1 MQSEDITFMTLD
13 SDFIKWLESRFGDNV
28 KFCEPM
34 SRHTSL
40 RVGGPAEAL
49 VSPENLED
57 LKALVEWSWNSG
69 LSYLIIGEGT
79 NLLVKDS
86 GIKGIVIVL
95 TKCPKT
101 IVQTGRKADGLIIA
115 ASASVPMRSLC
126 AYALKQGLEGMNFA
140 LGIPGTIGGGIMM
153 NAGTSHGSMGN
164 VLESITVLLPTG
176 RTRRIRREQLDF
188 SYRTLLWNPELT
200 DGHHAQTIILDGC
213 FRLRPSDSEKLK
225 KEARTILKTRW
236 KKQPV
241 GWPTAG
247 CFFKNPLSGKTA
259 GQLIEMAGLKGK
271 SIGGAEISSKHA
283 NFFINRHNASAADFL
298 ALMELVEEAVSNK
311 FNIDLK
317 REVKIVG
324 T

>member
-1 MQSEDITFMTLD
+1 MALD
-13 SDFIKWLESRFGDNV
+13 SDFIKWLENRFGDNV
-28 KFCEPM
+28 KFHEPM
-34 SRHTSL
+34 SSHTSL

-49 VSPENLED
+49 VTPENLED
-57 LKALVEWSWNSG
+57 LKALVEWSWNNG

-79 NLLVKDS
+79 NLLIKDG
-86 GIKGIVIVL
+86 GIRGIVIVL
-95 TKCPKT
+95 TKCLNT
-101 IVQTGRKADGLIIA
+101 LVQTGMEADSPIVT
-115 ASASVPMRSLC
+115 ASASVRMRSLC

-140 LGIPGTIGGGIMM
+140 LGIPGTVGGGIMM
-153 NAGTSHGSMGN
+153 NAGTSHGAMEN

-188 SYRTLLWNPELT
+188 SYRTLSWNSELT
-200 DGHHAQTIILDGC
+200 EGHYAQTVILDGC

-225 KEARTILKTRW
+225 KEARKILKARW
-236 KKQPV
+236 KKQPM
-241 GWPTAG
+241 GWPSAG
-247 CFFKNPLSGKTA
+247 CFFKNPSSGKTA

-298 ALMELVEEAVSNK
+298 ALMALTEETVSNK

>member
-1 MQSEDITFMTLD
+1 MQPEDTPFMALD
-13 SDFIKWLESRFGDNV
+13 SDFIKWLENRFGDNV
-28 KFCEPM
+28 KFHEPM
-34 SRHTSL
+34 SSHTSL

-49 VSPENLED
+49 VTPENLED
-57 LKALVEWSWNSG
+57 LKALVKWSWNNG

-95 TKCPKT
+95 TKCLKT
-101 IVQTGRKADGLIIA
+101 IVQTGMETDGPIVT
-115 ASASVPMRSLC
+115 ASASVRMRSLC
-126 AYALKQGLEGMNFA
+126 AYALKKGLEGMNFA
-140 LGIPGTIGGGIMM
+140 LGIPGTVGGGIMM
-153 NAGTSHGSMGN
+153 NAGTSHGTMEN
-164 VLESITVLLPTG
+164 VLESITVLMPTG
-176 RTRRIRREQLDF
+176 RTRKIRREQLDF
-188 SYRTLLWNPELT
+188 SYRTLSWNSELT
-200 DGHHAQTIILDGC
+200 EDYRAQTVILDGC

-298 ALMELVEEAVSNK
+298 ALMALTEETVSNK

>member
-1 MQSEDITFMTLD
+1 MQPEDIRFMALD
-13 SDFIKWLESRFGDNV
+13 SDFIKWLENRFGDNV
-28 KFCEPM
+28 KFHEPM
-34 SRHTSL
+34 SSHTSL

-79 NLLVKDS
+79 NLLIKDG
-86 GIKGIVIVL
+86 GIRGIVIVL
-95 TKCPKT
+95 TKCLNT
-101 IVQTGRKADGLIIA
+101 LVQTGMEADGPIVT
-115 ASASVPMRSLC
+115 ASASVRMRSLC

-140 LGIPGTIGGGIMM
+140 LGIPGTVGGGIMM
-153 NAGTSHGSMGN
+153 NAGTSHGAMEN

-188 SYRTLLWNPELT
+188 SYRTLSWNSELT
-200 DGHHAQTIILDGC
+200 EGHYAQTVILDGC

-225 KEARTILKTRW
+225 KEARKILKARW
-236 KKQPV
+236 KKQPM
-241 GWPTAG
+241 GWPSAG
-247 CFFKNPLSGKTA
+247 CFFKNPSSGKTA

-298 ALMELVEEAVSNK
+298 ALMALTEETVSNK

>member
-1 MQSEDITFMTLD
+1 MALD
-13 SDFIKWLESRFGDNV
+13 SDFIKWLENRFGDNV
-28 KFCEPM
+28 KFHEPM
-34 SRHTSL
+34 SSHTSL

-49 VSPENLED
+49 VTPENLED
-57 LKALVEWSWNSG
+57 LKALVEWSWNNG

-79 NLLVKDS
+79 NLLIKDG
-86 GIKGIVIVL
+86 GIRGIVIVL
-95 TKCPKT
+95 TKCLNT
-101 IVQTGRKADGLIIA
+101 LVQTGMEADGPIVT
-115 ASASVPMRSLC
+115 ASASVRMRSLC

-140 LGIPGTIGGGIMM
+140 LGIPGTVGGGIMM
-153 NAGTSHGSMGN
+153 NAGTSHGAMEN

-188 SYRTLLWNPELT
+188 SYRTLSWNSELT
-200 DGHHAQTIILDGC
+200 EGHYAQTVILDGC

-225 KEARTILKTRW
+225 KEARKILKARW
-236 KKQPV
+236 KKQPM
-241 GWPTAG
+241 GWPSAG
-247 CFFKNPLSGKTA
+247 CFFKNPSSGKTA

-298 ALMELVEEAVSNK
+298 ALMALTEETVSNK

>member
-1 MQSEDITFMTLD
+1 MALD
-13 SDFIKWLESRFGDNV
+13 SDFIKWLENRFGDNV
-28 KFCEPM
+28 KFHEPM
-34 SRHTSL
+34 SSHTSL

-49 VSPENLED
+49 VAPENLED
-57 LKALVEWSWNSG
+57 LKALVEWSWNNG

-79 NLLVKDS
+79 NLLIKDG
-86 GIKGIVIVL
+86 GIRGIVIVL
-95 TKCPKT
+95 TKCLNT
-101 IVQTGRKADGLIIA
+101 LVQTGMEADGPIVT
-115 ASASVPMRSLC
+115 ASASVRMRSLC

-140 LGIPGTIGGGIMM
+140 LGIPGTVGGGIMM
-153 NAGTSHGSMGN
+153 NAGTSHGAMEN

-188 SYRTLLWNPELT
+188 SYRTLSWNSELT
-200 DGHHAQTIILDGC
+200 EGHYAQTVILDGC

-225 KEARTILKTRW
+225 KEARKILKARW
-236 KKQPV
+236 KKQPM
-241 GWPTAG
+241 GWPSAG
-247 CFFKNPLSGKTA
+247 CFFKNPSSGKTA

-298 ALMELVEEAVSNK
+298 ALMALTEETVSNK